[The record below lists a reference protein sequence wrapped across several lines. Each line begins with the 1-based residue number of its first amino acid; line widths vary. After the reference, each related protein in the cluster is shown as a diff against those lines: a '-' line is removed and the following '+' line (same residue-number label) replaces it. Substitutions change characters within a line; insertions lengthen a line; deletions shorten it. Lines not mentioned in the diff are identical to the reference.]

1 MTKTIDPSLSRRRF
15 IKVAAGSL
23 ATFSTFNIL
32 RGQSSVPQ
40 GVNLPVKVGYLPI
53 TDSAPLLIAHARGLY
68 KDEGLTAEQP
78 ALFRSWAQI
87 VEAFVAGQVN
97 VVHLLSPITL
107 TLRYGRGFPAKVIA
121 WNHTNGSALTIRPDF
136 AGPHDLAGQ
145 TVAVPSWY
153 SIHNVVVQEIL
164 RQEGLKYSLKAD
176 GPVDAG
182 TVKLVTLPPSDM
194 ISAIANKSI
203 GGFIVA
209 EPFNAAAELK
219 GIGKIARFTGDVW
232 ENHACCVV
240 LVREDAIS
248 GNREWVQRVTNAV
261 VKAQQWSNAN
271 RPEVARIL
279 SRESGLGYTPHP
291 QAVIDRVVTE
301 HDTEAYVKS
310 GAIRHPEWHDPR
322 IGFQPFPYSSY
333 TEELVRRVQG
343 TAVAGDRGFLDKLD
357 PGFVA
362 RDLVDDSFV
371 RTALREVGGPGAFNL
386 DPALTRTERIVV

>member
-1 MTKTIDPSLSRRRF
+1 
-15 IKVAAGSL
+15 
-23 ATFSTFNIL
+23 
-32 RGQSSVPQ
+32 
-40 GVNLPVKVGYLPI
+40 
-53 TDSAPLLIAHARGLY
+53 
-68 KDEGLTAEQP
+68 
-78 ALFRSWAQI
+78 
-87 VEAFVAGQVN
+87 

-121 WNHTNGSALTIRPDF
+121 WNHTNGSALTILPEL
-136 AGPHDLAGQ
+136 AGVHDLAGR

-153 SIHNVVVQEIL
+153 SIHNVVVQELL
-164 RQEGLKYSLKAD
+164 RKEGLRYSLKPD
-176 GPVDAG
+176 GPAG
-182 TVKLVTLPPSDM
+182 ADEVKLVILPPSDM
-194 ISAIANKSI
+194 ISAIANKSV

-240 LVREDAIS
+240 LVREETIS

-261 VKAQQWSNAN
+261 VKAQHWSNAN

-291 QAVIDRVVTE
+291 RAVVDRVLTE
-301 HDTEAYVKS
+301 RDTDAYVAS

-343 TAVAGDRGFLDKLD
+343 TQVAGDRSFLDKLD
-357 PGFVA
+357 PAFVA
-362 RDLVDDSFV
+362 SDLVDDSFV
-371 RTALREVGGPGAFNL
+371 RTALREIGGPAAFNL
-386 DPALTRTERIVV
+386 DPGLTRKERIAV

>member
-248 GNREWVQRVTNAV
+248 GNREWTRGGTDPLAR
-261 VKAQQWSNAN
+261 KWLGLHPAPPGRH
-271 RPEVARIL
+271 RPGGHRARHRGVRQIRGHPS
-279 SRESGLGYTPHP
+279 SRMARPAHWFPAFPLLLVHRGAGTPRPGNCSG
-291 QAVIDRVVTE
+291 
-301 HDTEAYVKS
+301 
-310 GAIRHPEWHDPR
+310 
-322 IGFQPFPYSSY
+322 
-333 TEELVRRVQG
+333 RRPWV
-343 TAVAGDRGFLDKLD
+343 
-357 PGFVA
+357 
-362 RDLVDDSFV
+362 S
-371 RTALREVGGPGAFNL
+371 
-386 DPALTRTERIVV
+386 